1 MIEQMQL
8 RFNEKSLEIIKLSAL
23 FESFESLITI
33 TEEDVLK
40 ICLYFPSLEPADV
53 WIDLNSFKYVA
64 NSLVDENV
72 NNPLLYIYK
81 ANFGYKNLKKLAE
94 CLMCVPVST
103 ATAERSFSTMNRIMN
118 KIRNRM
124 GQETL
129 QSCMKI
135 STEGPSELD
144 EDTVNEVIDLYARQK
159 QRRIRLI

>member
-1 MIEQMQL
+1 MQL
-8 RFNEKSLEIIKLSAL
+8 RFNEKSLKIIKLSAL

-64 NSLVDENV
+64 NSLFQR
-72 NNPLLYIYK
+72 PLW
-81 ANFGYKNLKKLAE
+81 
-94 CLMCVPVST
+94 
-103 ATAERSFSTMNRIMN
+103 IMN

-135 STEGPSELD
+135 STEGLSELD

-159 QRRIRLI
+159 QCRIRLI